1 MSALKFAGRAER
13 IKASPIREILS
24 VSNRPGMISFAGG
37 LPAADTFPEVDALSF
52 EKGDLQYG
60 PSEGESYLREY
71 VAADLKKAGWQVSAD
86 QILILTGSQQGIDLV
101 GKLFIEKGTK
111 VAVASTTYLAAL
123 QVFSLYGADYVP
135 FDVDS
140 VNDAIAQTKPAILYA
155 NPTFQNPSSEVYT
168 LQQRQSVA
176 YACEENGSLLFEDD
190 PYRELCYEPCE
201 RQPICS
207 MTSHGSWVYQ
217 STFSKTVAPGL
228 RIGYL
233 VCSADLYPKLLMLK
247 QASDLHTSRVA
258 QRLVM
263 NILDNEDLA
272 IRLEKL
278 RHKYKAKRDVFD
290 ESLHK
295 HFSHLAA
302 WNKPSGGLFFWLTLN
317 SDKNI
322 DTRQLLGA
330 AVESGVTFM
339 PGEPFFADGRT
350 ASSCFRLNFS
360 GASTDDYDEGLR
372 RLAVIFE
379 KQMLEC

>member
-201 RQPICS
+201 RQPIRS
-207 MTSHGSWVYQ
+207 MTRHGSWVYQ

-272 IRLEKL
+272 L
-278 RHKYKAKRDVFD
+278 
-290 ESLHK
+290 SLIH
-295 HFSHLAA
+295 
-302 WNKPSGGLFFWLTLN
+302 
-317 SDKNI
+317 I
-322 DTRQLLGA
+322 
-330 AVESGVTFM
+330 
-339 PGEPFFADGRT
+339 
-350 ASSCFRLNFS
+350 
-360 GASTDDYDEGLR
+360 
-372 RLAVIFE
+372 
-379 KQMLEC
+379 